1 MLTLYASLVGA
12 PAYDDRPPANY
23 LSNPQIAAQLFLS
36 RAPYSVPPGQHLHQA
51 RDHLPPPAPAG
62 AARQRPRLPMA

>member
-23 LSNPQIAAQLFLS
+23 VSNPQIAAQLFLS
-36 RAPYSVPPGQHLHQA
+36 PRTIQYHPGNIFTKLEITS
-51 RDHLPPPAPAG
+51 R
-62 AARQRPRLPMA
+62 R

>member
-36 RAPYSVPPGQHLHQA
+36 PRTIQYHLGNIFTKLGIISRRQLRNA
-51 RDHLPPPAPAG
+51 LPDSG
-62 AARQRPRLPMA
+62 RGGPMA